1 MEERNCDL
9 CGEST
14 RKKNLGKIRGKYLCK
29 KCIKLNRKNRMEETI
44 DNAGIREE
52 LNELDQKIKE
62 GYRESYKRKVIDEAP
77 KIKGSKQEKK
87 RKSITYLTL
96 EDKKQLL
103 RILLK
108 KGLDFEEAKERL
120 NEITE
125 EQKRIKETM
134 KAKNKS
140 EEEIKIK
147 QKELLEEL
155 WTY

>member
-1 MEERNCDL
+1 MEERNCDQ
-9 CGEST
+9 CGT
-14 RKKNLGKIRGKYLCK
+14 LARKKNLGKIRGKYLCK
-29 KCIKLNRKNRMEETI
+29 ECIKSNRKERMEETI
-44 DNAGIREE
+44 NEAGIKEE
-52 LNELDQKIKE
+52 LEEFDKKMKRTYCYSKKKI
-62 GYRESYKRKVIDEAP
+62 INEAP
-77 KIKGSKQEKK
+77 KIKGSKQAKEKK
-87 RKSITYLTL
+87 PSSYLTF
-96 EDKKQLL
+96 EDRKQLL

-120 NEITE
+120 GEIDE